1 MSDDPFA
8 AFKENQPPTTDAPP
22 DEGGKNGRKNKK
34 IPPKKTAAPAPAADA
49 PKPKK
54 ERKTYAPRM
63 RRPVMIPISVLPE
76 LGGFSDE
83 EASRLMSF
91 IGNLHDLP
99 KKGRLK
105 IVAALNRI
113 FS

>member
-22 DEGGKNGRKNKK
+22 ADKPKNGRKKKK
-34 IPPKKTAAPAPAADA
+34 IPPKKTAPVAAADA

-63 RRPVMIPISVLPE
+63 RKPVMIPISVLPE
-76 LGGFSDE
+76 LGGFSDQ